1 MLEKIDFSK
10 LERITPREDSWSKVC
25 ARLDAKAKASA
36 HKGNILSIRSLYSAI
51 PLAASLVLV
60 SLTAILPAIESST
73 EEISLENVASDD
85 ITSWYNGL
93 GNSTSDD
100 DFETLEETVGFS
112 YLTKE

>member
-1 MLEKIDFSK
+1 MLDKIDFSK
-10 LERITPREDSWSKVC
+10 MERITPREDSWSKVC

-60 SLTAILPAIESST
+60 SLTAIFPAIESST
-73 EEISLENVASDD
+73 EEISLENVASED

-93 GNSTSDD
+93 GNSTNDD

>member
-1 MLEKIDFSK
+1 MLDKIDFSK

-60 SLTAILPAIESST
+60 SLTAILPAIKNSA
-73 EEISLENVASDD
+73 EEISIDNVVSED
-85 ITSWYNGL
+85 ITSWYSNL
-93 GNSTSDD
+93 GSSTNDD
-100 DFETLEETVGFS
+100 DFETFEETVGFS

>member
-1 MLEKIDFSK
+1 MLDKIDFSK
-10 LERITPREDSWSKVC
+10 LERITPREDSWSKVF
-25 ARLDAKAKASA
+25 ARLDAKAAATA
-36 HKGNILSIRSLYSAI
+36 HRGNILSIRSLFSAI
-51 PLAASLVLV
+51 PLAARLVLV

>member
-1 MLEKIDFSK
+1 MLDKIDFSK
-10 LERITPREDSWSKVC
+10 MERITPREDSWSKVC

-73 EEISLENVASDD
+73 EEISLENVASH
-85 ITSWYNGL
+85 
-93 GNSTSDD
+93 
-100 DFETLEETVGFS
+100 
-112 YLTKE
+112 KC

>member
-1 MLEKIDFSK
+1 MLDKIDFSK
-10 LERITPREDSWSKVC
+10 MERITPREDSWSKVC
-25 ARLDAKAKASA
+25 ARLDAKANASA

-73 EEISLENVASDD
+73 EEISIKAVASED
-85 ITSWYNGL
+85 ITSWYNNL
-93 GNSTSDD
+93 GTSTSD